1 MPPKS
6 ALNWDRGSA
15 NRSTARKPTPG
26 ASREPNSTTPYNSRP
41 PTTSAAAVTPTPPTN
56 SPSSVERAKA
66 RTTNSA
72 ATRNDSQN
80 PLHETFV
87 SQPQQLNSEKTLIRC
102 AGLMESDVDGK
113 KDSINADAGKSIEAV
128 GLEKPSH
135 AEAETTVECRDGF
148 PSDSVVP
155 GALVLNSPMQENFS
169 VESKARS
176 DNGVTGGT
184 AGPGN
189 GKMKIVKKTVRVVK
203 KIIKRRVPKRVLIE
217 SSENQGSVKKE
228 ENVLNLSEVTE
239 KSNMKNYNLV
249 NDMMENE
256 AIDQS
261 NLVNEVK
268 EKSNSTNAVTEKFNI
283 ETGTRVTVPMEV
295 GKGNDL
301 SGIDSTETDQLKIND
316 VIVAKLDRRDSN
328 ATISDL
334 MEAKNVGS
342 AAEVT
347 LESETTKGVEGTVAK
362 ELSKDLLLEIQNA
375 GTNEKENVELVED
388 QNMDPVR
395 ELGSMTFEVEQYAS
409 LVGETGS
416 GNGNGEE
423 GGKEMLEDNRAGL
436 NEGFLLSGELE
447 ALERKKRRQT
457 EIFVGG
463 LDKET
468 KEDDIKKVFEEAGE
482 IVEVR
487 LTMNKKTGK
496 NKGFAF
502 VQFATAADA
511 KNALTNYSKV
521 EICGKQCGAAPVE
534 GNDTIFLGNINK
546 TWKIDD
552 IVKLLEKS
560 GIEKID
566 GVTIKADPNNM
577 KNNRGFAFV
586 EFERPKDAQIAFHKL
601 QKNDIF
607 GKDLKIKVEWAQP
620 LNEPAEEEI
629 LKVKT
634 VYAEYL
640 PSLWDEENVKEYFK
654 RFGKIEN
661 VVLAKD
667 LPASR
672 RKDFAFINYSSR
684 EAALTCIETVNR
696 DKEKDDST
704 KVKMRVSLA
713 NPIMRGRQMKH
724 VSNPIV
730 KKISK
735 EKPKALKPT
744 VKLHEPRNK
753 GQMASSGHGGP
764 KINGSSSTTD
774 ELMHILRQ
782 QASSTTFPEHHF
794 PAAGSRQP
802 YFLVGFCACSPISSC
817 VTSSLFIHGH
827 DPLYSES
834 RGLPRACTE
843 SYYPI
848 SGPSSLSHGAGS
860 VGMASFPY
868 HHQQMPDYASASI
881 HRRENYPSPLENFFF
896 CRQGNKIFTMG
907 TMAYIVD
914 IDESI

>member
-1 MPPKS
+1 
-6 ALNWDRGSA
+6 
-15 NRSTARKPTPG
+15 
-26 ASREPNSTTPYNSRP
+26 
-41 PTTSAAAVTPTPPTN
+41 
-56 SPSSVERAKA
+56 
-66 RTTNSA
+66 
-72 ATRNDSQN
+72 
-80 PLHETFV
+80 
-87 SQPQQLNSEKTLIRC
+87 
-102 AGLMESDVDGK
+102 MESDADGK
-113 KDSINADAGKSIEAV
+113 KDSSNADAGKSTEAV

-135 AEAETTVECRDGF
+135 SETETMAEGRYDPQSGSF
-148 PSDSVVP
+148 VP
-155 GALVLNSPMQENFS
+155 GALVLNSPVQENS

-176 DNGVTGGT
+176 DDGVTGGT
-184 AGPGN
+184 TGPGN
-189 GKMKIVKKTVRVVK
+189 GKRKIVKKTVRIVK

-217 SSENQGSVKKE
+217 SSENQGSVKKVE
-228 ENVLNLSEVTE
+228 DGLNLSEATE
-239 KSNMKNYNLV
+239 KSNTVNVVMDNYNLV
-249 NDMMENE
+249 DDMMENG

-261 NLVNEVK
+261 NLANEVK
-268 EKSNSTNAVTEKFNI
+268 EKSNSTNEVTEKLNI
-283 ETGTRVTVPMEV
+283 ETCICVTVPMEV

-301 SGIDSTETDQLKIND
+301 SGVDSRETDQSKIND
-316 VIVAKLDRRDSN
+316 DTVAELDRRDSN
-328 ATISDL
+328 AIISDL
-334 MEAKNVGS
+334 MEVKNVGAS
-342 AAEVT
+342 KVT
-347 LESETTKGVEGTVAK
+347 LKSETTKGVEGTVAK
-362 ELSKDLLLEIQNA
+362 KLSKDFLLENQNL
-375 GTNEKENVELVED
+375 GTDENENVGLVED
-388 QNMDPVR
+388 QNMDPVG
-395 ELGSMTFEVEQYAS
+395 EIGSMALEMDQNASPVE
-409 LVGETGS
+409 ETES
-416 GNGNGEE
+416 EKGNGEE
-423 GGKEMLEDNRAGL
+423 GGNEMLEDNRAGL

-463 LDKET
+463 LDKDT

-511 KNALTNYSKV
+511 KNALINYSKV
-521 EICGKQCGAAPVE
+521 EICGKQCGAVPVE

-552 IVKLLEKS
+552 IVKLLEKA

-566 GVTIKADPNNM
+566 EVTIKADPNNIE
-577 KNNRGFAFV
+577 KNRGFAFV

-601 QKNDIF
+601 QKKDIF

-620 LNEPAEEEI
+620 LNEPAEGEI

-640 PSLWDEENVKEYFK
+640 PSSWDEENVKEYFK

-684 EAALTCIETVNR
+684 QAALTCIETVNR

-704 KVKMRVSLA
+704 KVKMVVSLA
-713 NPIMRGRQMKH
+713 NPIARGRQTKL

-735 EKPKALKPT
+735 EKPKALKST
-744 VKLHEPRNK
+744 VKLQEPRNK
-753 GQMASSGHGGP
+753 GKLASSGHGGT
-764 KINGSSSTTD
+764 KINGRSSTTD

-782 QASSTTFPEHHF
+782 QASSKLIPSSPGIGTTFPELHF
-794 PAAGSRQP
+794 PAAGSRRP
-802 YFLVGFCACSPISSC
+802 YFLGY
-817 VTSSLFIHGH
+817 
-827 DPLYSES
+827 DPLCSEP
-834 RGLPRACTE
+834 RGLPQARTE

-848 SGPSSLSHGAGS
+848 SGPSALSHGVGS
-860 VGMASFPY
+860 VGMAPFPY
-868 HHQQMPDYASASI
+868 RHQQLPDYASESI
-881 HRRENYPSPLENFFF
+881 HGRENYPSHLQPRE
-896 CRQGNKIFTMG
+896 QAPYYGNNGIHRR
-907 TMAYIVD
+907 Y
-914 IDESI
+914 

>member
-15 NRSTARKPTPG
+15 NRSTARKHTPG

-56 SPSSVERAKA
+56 SPGSVERAKA
-66 RTTNSA
+66 RPTNSA
-72 ATRNDSQN
+72 TTRNDSQN

-87 SQPQQLNSEKTLIRC
+87 PQPQQLNSEKTLIRC

-155 GALVLNSPMQENFS
+155 GALVLNSPMHENFS

-239 KSNMKNYNLV
+239 KLNMKNYNLV
-249 NDMMENE
+249 NDMMENG

-301 SGIDSTETDQLKIND
+301 SGIDSRETDQLKIND

-395 ELGSMTFEVEQYAS
+395 ELGSMAFEVEQYAS

-416 GNGNGEE
+416 GNGNGNGEE

-436 NEGFLLSGELE
+436 SEGFLLSGELE

-521 EICGKQCGAAPVE
+521 EVTFSTLVA
-534 GNDTIFLGNINK
+534 
-546 TWKIDD
+546 
-552 IVKLLEKS
+552 LLK
-560 GIEKID
+560 
-566 GVTIKADPNNM
+566 
-577 KNNRGFAFV
+577 
-586 EFERPKDAQIAFHKL
+586 
-601 QKNDIF
+601 
-607 GKDLKIKVEWAQP
+607 
-620 LNEPAEEEI
+620 
-629 LKVKT
+629 
-634 VYAEYL
+634 
-640 PSLWDEENVKEYFK
+640 
-654 RFGKIEN
+654 
-661 VVLAKD
+661 
-667 LPASR
+667 
-672 RKDFAFINYSSR
+672 
-684 EAALTCIETVNR
+684 
-696 DKEKDDST
+696 
-704 KVKMRVSLA
+704 
-713 NPIMRGRQMKH
+713 
-724 VSNPIV
+724 
-730 KKISK
+730 
-735 EKPKALKPT
+735 
-744 VKLHEPRNK
+744 
-753 GQMASSGHGGP
+753 
-764 KINGSSSTTD
+764 
-774 ELMHILRQ
+774 
-782 QASSTTFPEHHF
+782 
-794 PAAGSRQP
+794 
-802 YFLVGFCACSPISSC
+802 
-817 VTSSLFIHGH
+817 
-827 DPLYSES
+827 
-834 RGLPRACTE
+834 
-843 SYYPI
+843 
-848 SGPSSLSHGAGS
+848 
-860 VGMASFPY
+860 
-868 HHQQMPDYASASI
+868 
-881 HRRENYPSPLENFFF
+881 
-896 CRQGNKIFTMG
+896 
-907 TMAYIVD
+907 
-914 IDESI
+914 